1 MNFLIT
7 AATREELIITQQLAL
22 HHTSD
27 KWTCAI
33 TGIGIA
39 ATVYH
44 TLKLLQTDSYDA
56 AINIGIAGS
65 FTERLPV
72 GSVCGV
78 SKEYFGDCGIQTSQG
93 FRTLFD
99 EHLINSNAFP
109 FVDGA
114 LHAPTLRQPVFDIDI
129 PKAVGVTVHTVSG
142 EQQRIAGLQAR
153 FSPDIET
160 MESAAFLYVCLQEKI
175 PFIALRAVSNK
186 VAPRDRS
193 TWDIPLALNNLAEVL
208 KAMK

>member
-7 AATREELIITQQLAL
+7 AATREELAIAQELAP
-22 HHTSD
+22 HRTPD
-27 KWTCAI
+27 VWTCAI

-44 TLKLLQTDSYDA
+44 TLKLLQTGSYDA

-65 FTERLPV
+65 FTERLLV
-72 GSVCGV
+72 GSVCCV
-78 SKEYFGDCGIQTSQG
+78 SKEYFGDCGIQTPQG
-93 FRTLFD
+93 FHTLFD
-99 EHLINSNAFP
+99 EHLVDRNAFP
-109 FVDGA
+109 FVDEA
-114 LHAPTLRQPVFDIDI
+114 LHAPTLRQPVFDADI

-142 EQQRIAGLQAR
+142 EQPRIAGLRAR

-160 MESAAFLYVCLQEKI
+160 MESAAFFYVCLQEKI

-193 TWDIPLALNNLAEVL
+193 TWDIPLALNNLAEAL
-208 KAMK
+208 KTMK